1 MYERCC
7 PCCKH
12 GLTLKQA
19 IEILN
24 NSGYESLAKVQIPD
38 GSIVYL
44 PSGSVNPNEV
54 MVLED

>member
-1 MYERCC
+1 
-7 PCCKH
+7 
-12 GLTLKQA
+12 LTLKQA